1 MKEITIK
8 DSPGIKRRGFM
19 TGAIY
24 ALASLMGGVFAT
36 SISTYLLGN
45 PQTDDSGW
53 ADAGDI
59 SDLQPG
65 APQQVSFSR
74 SREDGWRLQN
84 EKASAWIVIDDR
96 AHVTAFSPRCTH
108 LGCAYHWQANR
119 NEFVCPCHGSVF
131 SKNGD
136 VVSGPAN
143 RPLDRYAVKVNGDR
157 LWLGPIE
164 PANQSRNS

>member
-1 MKEITIK
+1 MKETTFK
-8 DSPGIKRRGFM
+8 NSQGIKRRGFM

-24 ALASLMGGVFAT
+24 MLASVMGGAFVA
-36 SISTYLLGN
+36 SVSTYLLGS
-45 PQTDDSGW
+45 PQTEDSGW

-65 APQQVSFSR
+65 APQQLSFSR

-84 EKASAWIVIDDR
+84 EKASAWVVIDDHM
-96 AHVTAFSPRCTH
+96 HVTAFSPRCTH

-119 NEFVCPCHGSVF
+119 KEFVCPCHGSVF

-136 VVSGPAN
+136 MVSGPAN
-143 RPLDRYAVKVNGDR
+143 RPLDRYAVKVDAGR
-157 LWLGPIE
+157 LWLGPAQQ
-164 PANQSRNS
+164 ANNS

>member
-1 MKEITIK
+1 MNETTIK
-8 DSPGIKRRGFM
+8 NSQGLKRRGFM

-24 ALASLMGGVFAT
+24 TLASLMGGVFAT
-36 SISTYLLGN
+36 SVSTYLLGN
-45 PQTDDSGW
+45 PRTEDSGW

-65 APQQVSFSR
+65 APQQISFSR
-74 SREDGWRLQN
+74 SREDGWQLQN
-84 EKASAWIVIDDR
+84 ERASAWVIIDDHM
-96 AHVTAFSPRCTH
+96 HVTAFSPRCTH

-131 SKNGD
+131 SKDGD

-143 RPLDRYAVKVNGDR
+143 RPLDRYAAKVNAGR
-157 LWLGPIE
+157 LWLGPVE
-164 PANQSRNS
+164 RADNS